1 MKKSITIR
9 KFMENRKT
17 MKKIILFPLFT
28 LFIFTAKSQ
37 QGSVGIGT
45 TSPNASAILDVTAS
59 NKGLKLPVISL
70 SSTTDVTA
78 VTSPKT
84 GFIIYNTAVAG
95 TGMTAVDKGVYAYNG
110 TAWEKML
117 TKANVVTEVGKIPFI
132 TPVFAAS
139 NIGISASITAGTST
153 SLTFNTLYQNV
164 PAGAQGTAGAY
175 TGYTIQQT
183 GRYVISYAVD
193 TRNTTGDTNGNSF
206 VTVQKNGA
214 TVCTYGME
222 RDYQFAGISS
232 TCALGL
238 SSGDVIGFMVQSN
251 GANYQIANTNVSI
264 AKILNN

>member
-1 MKKSITIR
+1 
-9 KFMENRKT
+9 
-17 MKKIILFPLFT
+17 MKKITLIPLFT
-28 LFIFTAKSQ
+28 LLLFTAKAQ

-45 TSPNASAILDVTAS
+45 TSPNPSAILDVSAS

-70 SSTTDVTA
+70 SSTADVTA
-78 VTSPKT
+78 VTTPKT

-95 TGMTAVDKGVYAYNG
+95 SGMTAVDKGLYTYNG

-117 TKANVVTEVGKIPFI
+117 TKANVVTEVEKIPFI

-139 NIGISASITAGTST
+139 NMGISSSIIAGTT
-153 SLTFNTLYQNV
+153 TNLTFNTLYQNL
-164 PAGAQGTAGAY
+164 PPGAQGIPGAY

-183 GRYVISYAVD
+183 GMYVISYVVN
-193 TRNTTGDTNGNSF
+193 TRNTTGDANGNLF

-214 TVCTYGME
+214 TVCTYGAE
-222 RDYQFAGISS
+222 RDYQFAGVSS

-238 SSGDVIGFMVQSN
+238 STGDVISFMTQSN

-264 AKILNN
+264 SKILNN

>member
-1 MKKSITIR
+1 
-9 KFMENRKT
+9 
-17 MKKIILFPLFT
+17 MKKITILPLFT
-28 LFIFTAKSQ
+28 LFLFTAKAQ
-37 QGSVGIGT
+37 QGSIGIGT
-45 TSPNASAILDVTAS
+45 TSPNSSAVLDVTAS

-70 SSTTDVTA
+70 SSTADVTA
-78 VTSPKT
+78 VTTPKT

-95 TGMTAVDKGVYAYNG
+95 SGMTAVDRGLYAFNG

-117 TKANVVTEVGKIPFI
+117 TKANVVTEVEKIPFI

-139 NIGISASITAGTST
+139 NIGTSSSITAGTNT
-153 SLTFNTLYQNV
+153 SLTFNTLYQNL
-164 PAGAQGTAGAY
+164 PAGAQGAAGAY

-183 GRYVISYAVD
+183 GMYVVSYAVD
-193 TRNTTGDTNGNSF
+193 TRNTAGDVNGNTF

-238 SSGDVIGFMVQSN
+238 STGDVIRFMVQSN
-251 GANYQIANTNVSI
+251 GADYQIANTNVSI
-264 AKILNN
+264 SKILNN